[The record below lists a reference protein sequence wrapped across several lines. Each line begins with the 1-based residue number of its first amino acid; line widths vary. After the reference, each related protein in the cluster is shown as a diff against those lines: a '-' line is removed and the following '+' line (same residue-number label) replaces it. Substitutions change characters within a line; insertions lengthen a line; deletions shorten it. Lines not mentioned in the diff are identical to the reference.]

1 MDYNKSNGMFTD
13 MEYVEALGL
22 DPSLAG
28 TPDINK
34 AIVKAVREST
44 VRDLMQEGLTEQQ
57 AMKSAS
63 KLIK

>member
-63 KLIK
+63 KLVK